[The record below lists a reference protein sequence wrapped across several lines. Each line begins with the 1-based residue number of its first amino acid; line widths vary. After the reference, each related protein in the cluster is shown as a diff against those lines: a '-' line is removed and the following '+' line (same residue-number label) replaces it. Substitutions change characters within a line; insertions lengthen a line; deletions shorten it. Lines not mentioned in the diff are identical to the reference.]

1 MWSNALVVLCACVVL
16 KQAVLIVDPTIQPGS
31 NDSVVVMLHT
41 VDADGEDTVIPLCV
55 LRPKV
60 CVPTELQPR
69 NLALSYCS
77 HDSSAALVAFLLR
90 DCDLTAHFVT

>member
-1 MWSNALVVLCACVVL
+1 VPVLCF
-16 KQAVLIVDPTIQPGS
+16 KQAVLIVDPTIQSGS

-60 CVPTELQPR
+60 CVPAELQPR
-69 NLALSYCS
+69 NLALNY
-77 HDSSAALVAFLLR
+77 
-90 DCDLTAHFVT
+90 